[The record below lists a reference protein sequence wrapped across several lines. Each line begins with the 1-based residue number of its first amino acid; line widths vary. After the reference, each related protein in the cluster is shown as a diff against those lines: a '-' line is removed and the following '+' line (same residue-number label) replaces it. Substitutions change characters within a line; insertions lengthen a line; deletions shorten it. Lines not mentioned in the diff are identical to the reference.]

1 MTLLDI
7 MPVLSDNHLIKIGLE
22 GDYQGTFTKD
32 EIKYW
37 LLKMT
42 VASIYPFIVTD
53 NESSLTSFKS
63 YIAVDLVDREGR
75 K

>member
-32 EIKYW
+32 EIQYR

-42 VASIYPFIVTD
+42 VASIYPYWVAK
-53 NESSLTSFKS
+53 ESEK
-63 YIAVDLVDREGR
+63 YIAVDLVDIERR
-75 K
+75 